1 MPAVFSSLGEAKRS
15 AYRSSTTAMTIGARL
30 VPVGIPTLEAIAK
43 DLEALGATE
52 HTRSRRGL
60 GPLFAF
66 LKEAKRHPGEV

>member
-1 MPAVFSSLGEAKRS
+1 
-15 AYRSSTTAMTIGARL
+15 MTIGGRL

-43 DLEALGATE
+43 DVEALGATE